1 MDKLETRAIVVSVDG
16 RYAIVQPDE
25 SNGCGQCNGK
35 GCGATKLSR
44 LFCNKP
50 RQFQVKNPIEAA
62 VGDAVIVS
70 VAEGAILRGIGLVYL
85 MPLVLLVIGGMVG
98 SSWPQQIEQSD
109 SYAAV
114 GALCGLLAGF
124 ALAKWNAM
132 SQADSQFQPYI
143 ARQLQGDA

>member
-1 MDKLETRAIVVSVDG
+1 MSKLETRAVVVSIDG
-16 RYAIVQPDE
+16 HYAIVQPDE

-35 GCGATKLSR
+35 GCGANKLSR

-50 RQFQVKNPIEAA
+50 RQFQVKNPIEAT

-85 MPLVLLVIGGMVG
+85 MPLVLLVIGGMMGG
-98 SSWPQQIEQSD
+98 SWSQQTEQSD

-114 GALCGLLAGF
+114 GALCGLAAGF
-124 ALAKWNAM
+124 ALAKWNTLR
-132 SQADSQFQPYI
+132 QADSQFQPYI
-143 ARQLQGDA
+143 ARQFQGDA